1 MPESPREMTPAKF
14 ADQMR
19 LIVARNAGN
28 PDTLQDG
35 IDLMTKALMEE
46 GYGEGLDVFERLLF
60 EPAKQR

>member
-1 MPESPREMTPAKF
+1 MTPLKF
-14 ADQMR
+14 ASQMR
-19 LIVARNAGN
+19 AIVARNAGN
-28 PDTLQDG
+28 PETLEEG